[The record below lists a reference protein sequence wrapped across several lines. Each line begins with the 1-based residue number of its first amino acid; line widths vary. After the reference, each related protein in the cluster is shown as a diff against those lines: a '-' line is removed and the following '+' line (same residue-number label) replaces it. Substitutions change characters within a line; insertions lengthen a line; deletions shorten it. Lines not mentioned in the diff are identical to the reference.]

1 MPDPYLNVDGL
12 KPETTEAI
20 ITRLEERGCH
30 PFFLSAI
37 NSYAA
42 ALPRDRKLN
51 ILELGC
57 GTGVVLRHVET
68 IVDSSCE
75 LIGADISEKLL
86 AAARTY
92 SPENSKIR
100 WDFVAPSGALPY
112 ADGYFDVI
120 IMHTLLSHVPEI
132 HAILCEAHR
141 VLRPATDSRL
151 IIFDA
156 DHASTTYSLPDF
168 ATTRETDLKLVS
180 AISTHPAICRQ
191 LPVSKS
197 FFISCFIFLL
207 NVPNMR
213 QLSVTPQTRWLHTSV
228 S

>member
-1 MPDPYLNVDGL
+1 MRVGTQAFSSAFSCETLLLSIFGREHGL
-12 KPETTEAI
+12 K
-20 ITRLEERGCH
+20 
-30 PFFLSAI
+30 
-37 NSYAA
+37 
-42 ALPRDRKLN
+42 LPLC
-51 ILELGC
+51 LF
-57 GTGVVLRHVET
+57 
-68 IVDSSCE
+68 
-75 LIGADISEKLL
+75 
-86 AAARTY
+86 
-92 SPENSKIR
+92 SPSPLPST
-100 WDFVAPSGALPY
+100 APSAALPY

-141 VLRPATDSRL
+141 VLSVAGRL

-197 FFISCFIFLL
+197 FFITCFISLP
-207 NVPNMR
+207 NVPNTR
-213 QLSVTPQTRWLHTSV
+213 QLSGTPQTRWLHTSV